1 MVAAALLVLTVGL
14 IVWSL
19 YRGSS
24 RAPGGS
30 PDAPT
35 TPVEQ
40 QWS

>member
-1 MVAAALLVLTVGL
+1 VLAVGL

-19 YRGSS
+19 YRGRP
-24 RAPGGS
+24 RAVPAVS

-40 QWS
+40 RWS

>member
-1 MVAAALLVLTVGL
+1 VLAVGL
-14 IVWSL
+14 IVWSM
-19 YRGSS
+19 YRGSP
-24 RAPGGS
+24 RPLPDVS